1 MEIVSSLFWFIILIG
16 ILILVH
22 EFGHFLAA
30 RLTGTRADIFSTGMG
45 PRFFGWNKI
54 TGFTFGKLPEDWD
67 GGGRTDFRIAYL
79 PIGGF
84 VKIVG
89 MIDESLDEENFDE
102 SKPPEPW
109 EFRAKNTLQKVFML
123 SAGVLMNLLLAY
135 GIYVA
140 ADLATPDYHTLNTK
154 MGAID
159 SNAVF
164 HNIGVRSGDEI
175 LEVNGDKVKS
185 YQDIYRELN
194 TYNFLK
200 NHKIVVER
208 NGGTETFVLPGREM
222 LMITVGKAKLGMSQ
236 EPRSMKIVEVTK
248 DGKAAKIGLRKGDSI
263 VSVDGKPVDTFQKLT
278 RATSSSAGKEIH
290 VEWARNGELMSATVR
305 MDSTGILGVNVFET
319 VKEPTPALD
328 AFVGG
333 FEKIGDLLGGFGATV
348 KYIADGTLKF
358 DKAIA
363 GPIGIA
369 EMSGRTA
376 GLGFLTFLNFI
387 ALISVNLA
395 IINILPIP
403 GLDGGHLVFTLVEA
417 VIRREIPV
425 NVKMQIQKVGMIILF
440 LLMGAIIFF
449 DVSKLFQ

>member
-1 MEIVSSLFWFIILIG
+1 MGIVTSLFWFIILIG

-22 EFGHFLAA
+22 EFGHFIAA
-30 RLTGTRADIFSTGMG
+30 RLTGTRADIFSIGMG

-89 MIDESLDEENFDE
+89 MIDESLDEENYDA

-109 EFRAKNTLQKVFML
+109 EFRAKNTLQKIFML

-135 GIYVA
+135 VIYVA
-140 ADLATPDYHTLNTK
+140 SDLATPDYRTLNTK
-154 MGAID
+154 MGVID
-159 SNAVF
+159 SNTVF
-164 HNIGVRSGDEI
+164 HDIGVRTGDAI
-175 LEVNGDKVKS
+175 VEVNGDKVES
-185 YQDIYRELN
+185 YQEIYRELN

-208 NGGTETFVLPGREM
+208 KSGTETLVLPGRDM
-222 LMITVGKAKLGMSQ
+222 LMITVGKEKLGMSQ
-236 EPRSMKIVEVTK
+236 EPRSMKIETVEE
-248 DGKAAKIGLRKGDSI
+248 GSKAEKIGLRNGDSI
-263 VSVDGKPVDTFQKLT
+263 VSVDGKPVDTFQKLS
-278 RATSSSAGKEIH
+278 RATTASAGKEII
-290 VEWARNGELMSATVR
+290 VEWSRDGNILSSSVK
-305 MDSTGILGVNVFET
+305 MDSTGKLGVNVFKT
-319 VKEPTPALD
+319 VKHPTPVVD

-333 FEKIGDLLGGFGATV
+333 FEKIVDLLGGFGATV

-376 GLGFLTFLNFI
+376 GLGFLTFLNFV

-440 LLMGAIIFF
+440 LLMGAILFF
-449 DVSKLFQ
+449 DVSKLF